1 MLNKL
6 KACIIKK
13 LGGYT
18 ADEYKKAQSETTIM
32 NRINTVY
39 LSNRDIKT
47 LRFCTT
53 LPDYVERKNFDIR
66 KYALG
71 NMVDEIADSGALKV
85 TEYPNPRLCGTDFY
99 VTLKIVV

>member
-1 MLNKL
+1 MLNKI
-6 KACIIKK
+6 KTWIIKK

-18 ADEYKKAQSETTIM
+18 LEEYKKAQMEVSIM
-32 NRINTVY
+32 NKINTVY

-47 LRFCTT
+47 IKFCTS

-66 KYALG
+66 KYAVG
-71 NMVDEIADSGALKV
+71 NMIDEIADSGALHV
-85 TEYPNPRLCGTDFY
+85 TEYPNPRLCSTDFY